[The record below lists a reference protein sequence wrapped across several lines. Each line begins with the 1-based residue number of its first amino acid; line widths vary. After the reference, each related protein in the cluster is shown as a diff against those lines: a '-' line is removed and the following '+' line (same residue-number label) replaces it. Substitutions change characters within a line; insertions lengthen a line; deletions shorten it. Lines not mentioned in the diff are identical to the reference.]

1 MSRLNCIIKTLL
13 SAALCV
19 CLLACFACS
28 VPDDNNGSENG
39 GSDMIQTTNSP
50 ENTTPTAAAGQEPTS
65 APPAETPEPV
75 IPEGAVK
82 WINACADPDA
92 IIMTHAQISDMNKEM
107 RNICDALTDI
117 AAYPQSLTKDEI
129 VSLIESSSGPS
140 LPKYDENGT
149 EITQTDMSAIRENR
163 NLDALL
169 GTNKLI
175 KGVTVQRT
183 DIRALPTEREFYNSA
198 SVQDHDRMQESEL
211 SAASAVLILHK
222 SLDGKFYFIQSY
234 YYVGWVLTENVAI
247 ADTNSDWDIYAGLLN
262 MDGGAFES
270 GDFAV
275 ITDSQITANGAYLD
289 MGTALPLDDDND
301 ETGASYKVILP
312 GKDENGALTRVKAE
326 IPAASASIGY
336 LDYNLRN
343 FYIQAFKYAGTPY
356 GWGGMK
362 NGVDCSSYVLSVF
375 KSFGFIFPRNTSQQN
390 NAVGNTTDVEG
401 RDDAYKLSV
410 IAEILSESAPVLI
423 YQPGHAMIY
432 LGKIDETHYII
443 HAPGG
448 GSVRE
453 DSYDGFSSLTRI
465 CGVSPL
471 K

>member
-1 MSRLNCIIKTLL
+1 MNRLNRIIKTI
-13 SAALCV
+13 AAAVLCM

-28 VPDDNNGSENG
+28 APGDNNGSENG
-39 GSDMIQTTNSP
+39 GSDMIQTTGNP
-50 ENTTPTAAAGQEPTS
+50 KNTPAAAATGQKATP
-65 APPAETPEPV
+65 AIPAETPEPV

-82 WINACADPDA
+82 WINACEDPDA
-92 IIMTHAQISDMNKEM
+92 VIMTHAQIADMNKTM
-107 RNICDALTDI
+107 QNICGALTDI

-140 LPKYDENGT
+140 LPKYDANGT
-149 EITQTDMSAIRENR
+149 EITQSDMNDIRANR
-163 NLDALL
+163 NPDALL
-169 GTNKLI
+169 SNNKLI

-211 SAASAVLILHK
+211 SAASAVWILHE

-234 YYVGWVLTENVAI
+234 YYVGWVLKENIAI
-247 ADTNSDWDIYAGLLN
+247 ADSNSDWDIYASLLN
-262 MDGGAFES
+262 MNGSALES

-275 ITDSQITANGAYLD
+275 ITDSQTTVNGAYLD
-289 MGTALPLDDDND
+289 MGTALPFDDDND
-301 ETGASYKVILP
+301 ENGPSYKVILP
-312 GKDENGALTRVKAE
+312 GRDESGALTRVKAE
-326 IPAASASIGY
+326 IPAESASIGY

-343 FYIQAFKYAGTPY
+343 FYIQAFKYSGTPY

-390 NAVGNTTDVEG
+390 TAVGNITDVEG
-401 RDDAYKLSV
+401 RDDAYKLSA
-410 IAEILSESAPVLI
+410 IAELSAEAAPILI
-423 YQPGHAMIY
+423 YQPGHVMVY
-432 LGKIDETHYII
+432 LGKIDDTHYII
-443 HAPGG
+443 HASGS

-453 DSYDGFSSLTRI
+453 DSYDGFSSLIRI